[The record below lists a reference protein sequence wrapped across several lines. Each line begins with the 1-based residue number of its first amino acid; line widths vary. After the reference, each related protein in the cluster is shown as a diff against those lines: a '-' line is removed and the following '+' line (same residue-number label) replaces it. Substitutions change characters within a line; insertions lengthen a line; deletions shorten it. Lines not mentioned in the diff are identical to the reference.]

1 MTTED
6 EKKTPEIEITPE
18 MIEAGVSE
26 YVELAGEFPPSYVVE
41 VVYLAMVRA
50 SLRHKET

>member
-1 MTTED
+1 MAAED

-41 VVYLAMVRA
+41 VVYSAMVRA
-50 SLRHKET
+50 ASRRKEK